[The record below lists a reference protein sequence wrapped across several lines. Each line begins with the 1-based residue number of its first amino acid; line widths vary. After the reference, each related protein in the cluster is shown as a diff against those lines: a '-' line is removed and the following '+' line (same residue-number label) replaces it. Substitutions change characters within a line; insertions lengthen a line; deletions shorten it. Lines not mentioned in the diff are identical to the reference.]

1 MRFKRQLHESRTPEL
16 NLVPMLDVLMTVL
29 TFFIVVSMT
38 LTLEQGV
45 NIDLP
50 SKDNAALPEDTPEP
64 LVIVLNAQGQMVV
77 KDQPV
82 SSDQLK
88 PLLQTYLKANPK
100 GSAVLQ
106 ADQQLP
112 YEQVIQLLT
121 EMKAVGGDRVS
132 IAVDQ

>member
-1 MRFKRQLHESRTPEL
+1 MRFKRQQHESRTPEL

-29 TFFIVVSMT
+29 TFFIIISMT
-38 LTLEQGV
+38 LTLQEGV
-45 NIDLP
+45 EIDLP
-50 SKDNAALPEDTPEP
+50 GQDNAAIPEDTPEP
-64 LVIVLNAQGQMVV
+64 LVIVLNVQGQMVV
-77 KDQPV
+77 KNQPL
-82 SSDQLK
+82 SSAQLK
-88 PLLQTYLKANPK
+88 PLLETYLNANPK

-112 YEQVIQLLT
+112 YEQVVQLLT

>member
-1 MRFKRQLHESRTPEL
+1 M
-16 NLVPMLDVLMTVL
+16 PMLDVLMTVL

-121 EMKAVGGDRVS
+121 DMKAVGGDRVS